1 MGSFLPP
8 GGLEGSG
15 GVVPRSMDFPYTRKG
30 LGRDPDPWIWGPR
43 SMDPWIPL
51 IQGRDSGTGTH
62 PGRVSDTP
70 F

>member
-30 LGRDPDPWIWGPR
+30 LGRDPDPWI
-43 SMDPWIPL
+43 PL